1 MRPTFFALALAL
13 AAPPAFAAAQEP
25 TGGAKVYKQALP
37 SVVWIHSTR
46 DRGLATGSG
55 TLIDR
60 DRRLVL
66 TNYHVVEDNPK
77 ATAFFP
83 VFRDGSPVS
92 EKRFYADR
100 LDRLGYRGRVVA
112 TDKQADLA
120 VIQLETLPEG
130 VKATPLA
137 TASPSPGESV
147 HSIGNT
153 GKSGALWGYVKGT
166 VRQVY
171 RKKWKAALSRSR
183 TLTFEAKV
191 IETDSPTN
199 PGDSGGPLLNDA
211 GELVGVT
218 QGGAVDA
225 NLVSFFVDVSEV
237 KQLLATRAVSNLR
250 GGKPASATAPKRTS
264 SLTVSDKA
272 KLFSADAVKAA
283 DQTVAELF
291 KKGLD
296 VLVETHPSAPAD
308 WVEKAKKAKPE
319 ERQKMFRE
327 WAGERI
333 KAEKVEGVVVLVC
346 LEPRSVA
353 VDIAPGWEARFPP
366 KYAQKVADA
375 LIQGLKDKK
384 ADDGLANALKLL
396 HEGYEAKK

>member
-1 MRPTFFALALAL
+1 MRLPLLAFTLAFAGL
-13 AAPPAFAAAQEP
+13 PAAAQEP
-25 TGGAKVYKQALP
+25 ASGAKVYKQAIP
-37 SVVWIHSTR
+37 SVVWVHSTR

-60 DRRLVL
+60 ERRLIL
-66 TNYHVVEDNPK
+66 TNYHVVEENPR

-92 EKRFYADR
+92 EKKYYADR
-100 LDRLGYRGRVVA
+100 LDRLGYRGRVIA

-120 VIQLETLPEG
+120 VIQLETMPEG
-130 VKATPLA
+130 VKAIALA
-137 TASPSPGESV
+137 KSSPAPGETV
-147 HSIGNT
+147 HSIGNA
-153 GKSGALWGYVKGT
+153 GASGALWGYVKGT

-218 QGGAVDA
+218 QGGAVEA

-237 KQLLATRAVSNLR
+237 KQLLATRAVSDAR
-250 GGKPASATAPKRTS
+250 GVKPAVTAAPKRDTP
-264 SLTVSDKA
+264 LPVADKA
-272 KLFSADAVKAA
+272 KLFSDDAVKAA
-283 DQTVAELF
+283 DQVVAELF
-291 KKGLD
+291 KKKLD
-296 VLVETHPSAPAD
+296 VLVETYPSAPTD
-308 WVEKAKKAKPE
+308 WVEKAKQAKLE

-333 KAEKVEGVVVLVC
+333 KREKVEGVLVLVC
-346 LEPRSVA
+346 LEPRYML
-353 VDIAPGWEARFPP
+353 VDIPEEWRSKFPD

-375 LIQGLKDKK
+375 LMQGLKDKK
-384 ADDGLANALKLL
+384 ADEGLANALKLIRD
-396 HEGYEAKK
+396 GYEAKK

>member
-1 MRPTFFALALAL
+1 MRPTLLAFTLAFAGL
-13 AAPPAFAAAQEP
+13 PAAAQEP

-37 SVVWIHSTR
+37 SVVWVHSTR

-66 TNYHVVEDNPK
+66 TNYHVVEDNPR

-92 EKRFYADR
+92 EKKYYADR
-100 LDRLGYRGRVVA
+100 LDRLGYRGRVIA

-130 VKATPLA
+130 VKGTPLA
-137 TASPSPGESV
+137 TGSPSPGESV
-147 HSIGNT
+147 HSIGNA

-166 VRQVY
+166 VRQAY
-171 RKKWKAALSRSR
+171 RKKWKAALSKSR

-218 QGGAVDA
+218 QGGAIDA

-237 KQLLATRAVSNLR
+237 KQLLATRAVSDVR
-250 GGKPASATAPKRTS
+250 GGKPAATAAPTRTT
-264 SLTVSDKA
+264 SLPVSDRA
-272 KLFSADAVKAA
+272 KLFSADAVTAA
-283 DQTVAELF
+283 DQTVGELF

-296 VLVETHPSAPAD
+296 VLVDTYPSAPAE
-308 WVEKAKKAKPE
+308 WVEKAKQAKPE

-333 KAEKVEGVVVLVC
+333 KAEKVEGVLVLVC
-346 LEPRSVA
+346 LEPRYIL
-353 VDIAPGWEARFPP
+353 VDIPEKWRSKFPD

-384 ADDGLANALKLL
+384 ADDGLANALKLIR
-396 HEGYEAKK
+396 EGYEAKK